1 MALMISNLIVK
12 ATDLF
17 GFYQKFE
24 FILVFFVICF
34 DLQKIV
40 HIVIRLLQMKKKN
53 RHFKI
58 YMNNFIKLV

>member
-34 DLQKIV
+34 DLQKNV
-40 HIVIRLLQMKKKN
+40 HIVIRLSQMKKKTDTS
-53 RHFKI
+53 KYI
-58 YMNNFIKLV
+58 